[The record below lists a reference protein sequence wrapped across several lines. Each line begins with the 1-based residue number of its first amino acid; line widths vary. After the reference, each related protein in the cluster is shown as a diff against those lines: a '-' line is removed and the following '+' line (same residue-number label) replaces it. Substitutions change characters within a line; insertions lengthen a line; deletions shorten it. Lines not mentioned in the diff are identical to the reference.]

1 MRELMAPT
9 KQKTINERNI
19 LVMQIVYTRAYNA
32 RMSPQPMTEQTPK
45 TKKAVIIGAGP
56 AGLTAA
62 LELLRHT
69 DIQPI
74 ILEKSRHL
82 GGISRTV
89 QFGENRMDIG
99 GHRFF
104 SKSDKVVSWWL
115 DVLPLEKGSD
125 EHIALSYQ
133 NRTHV
138 LERPSSAIHDNDED
152 VMLVR
157 KRRSRIFYGGKFYEY
172 PVELSWKTLS
182 NLGVVKM
189 LKIGTSYMHSL
200 LFPRE
205 EKNLEDFFI
214 NRFGYELYLTFF
226 KTYTEKVWGLR
237 CTDLGADWGR
247 QRVKSLSVWKAV
259 QNSILRLFRKANISQ
274 KNVETSLIEYF
285 LYPKYGPGHLWEVV
299 ARTIEEKGGSIVT
312 NAEVI
317 KIENNNERVRAVTYR
332 DTETG
337 EEHMLEADY
346 FFSTMP
352 ITELFAAFTQAP
364 PQEVSAVAQHLTFR
378 DFVTIGVLV
387 EDAELLKLTDNWIYI
402 HDPEVQVGRI
412 QLFRNWSPYMVQSPN
427 AQVLGM
433 EYFCNDTDPLW
444 RMSEEDLGAL
454 ASKELEHIGLSKHQ
468 ALAYHVEKVPKAY
481 PVYSGVYK
489 DFDIVKR
496 YLNGIANLYP
506 IGRNGMHRY
515 NNQDHSMLTAMASV
529 ESILGNYP
537 KEKVWDINAEEDY
550 HEEK

>member
-1 MRELMAPT
+1 
-9 KQKTINERNI
+9 
-19 LVMQIVYTRAYNA
+19 
-32 RMSPQPMTEQTPK
+32 MTEQTPK

-69 DIQPI
+69 DIVPI
-74 ILEKSRHL
+74 VLEKSDSL

-115 DVLPLEKGSD
+115 DVLPLQKGSD
-125 EHIALSYQ
+125 QNSALSYQ

-138 LERPSSAIHDNDED
+138 LADAPTAADGNTDD

-157 KRRSRIFYGGKFYEY
+157 RRKSRIFYDGKFYDY
-172 PVELSWKTLS
+172 PVVLSWATLR
-182 NLGVVKM
+182 NLGFIKMVK
-189 LKIGTSYMHSL
+189 IAYSYAKSL
-200 LFPRE
+200 LFPIRE
-205 EKNLEDFFI
+205 EKTLEDFFI

-226 KTYTEKVWGLR
+226 KTYTEKVWGLP
-237 CTDLGADWGR
+237 CTQLGVDWGR
-247 QRVKSLSVWKAV
+247 QRVKSLSVGKAV
-259 QNSILRLFRKANISQ
+259 LNSFLRLFRKANISQ

-299 ARTIEEKGGSIVT
+299 AGTVKEKGGTLIT
-312 NAEVI
+312 NAEVV
-317 KIENNNERVRAVTYR
+317 KVENSDARVSSVTYR
-332 DTETG
+332 TTATG
-337 EEHMLEADY
+337 EEHTLEADY

-352 ITELFAAFTQAP
+352 IPELFAAFTHTP
-364 PQEVSAVAQHLTFR
+364 SQEAYDVARRLAFR
-378 DFVTIGVLV
+378 DFVTVGVLL
-387 EDAELLKLTDNWIYI
+387 EDVRLRELTDNWIYI

-412 QLFRNWSPYMVQSPN
+412 QLFRNWSPYMVQTQD
-427 AQVLGM
+427 AHVLGM
-433 EYFCNDTDPLW
+433 EYFCNETDPLW
-444 RMSEEDLGAL
+444 HMSDEAIAAL
-454 ASKELEHIGLSKHQ
+454 ASRELAHIGLATEKP
-468 ALAYHVEKVPKAY
+468 LAYHVEKVPKAY
-481 PVYSGVYK
+481 PVYAGAYSH
-489 DFDIVKR
+489 FDSVKK

-529 ESILGNYP
+529 EAILGTYP
-537 KEKVWDINAEEDY
+537 KEKVWDINTEEDY